1 MINLTAPSLLL
12 AGCVVFGTTIFL
24 ELAPGGGQDQTL
36 PEAAL
41 RANVAPAVHR
51 QQTSR
56 VDGLLE
62 TALARPLFSSTR
74 RPPQSAT
81 DGDAADTDLSDKR
94 LTGIVTAP
102 GHHLAIF
109 AVTDAK
115 PLTLTEGETVSGWRI
130 ETIGPIEVS
139 LSGPGGNK
147 TLRPKPDPTLAQPPE
162 TMPLVRG
169 GAQPPSRRSAAM
181 LPKPA
186 APPNVPGPPPRPPR
200 VGPRS

>member
-1 MINLTAPSLLL
+1 MTNRLALSLLL
-12 AGCVVFGTTIFL
+12 AGCLAFGAVIFV
-24 ELAPGGGQDQTL
+24 ELAAEGGEHAAL
-36 PEAAL
+36 PEAAP
-41 RANVAPAVHR
+41 RANVAPPAQR
-51 QQTSR
+51 ERIPQIDR
-56 VDGLLE
+56 LLE

-81 DGDAADTDLSDKR
+81 DDGAVDTDLSDKR

-102 GHHLAIF
+102 GRHIAIF

-115 PLTLTEGETVSGWRI
+115 PLTLSEGETVSGWRI
-130 ETIGPIEVS
+130 ETIGPIEVA

-147 TLRPKPDPTLAQPPE
+147 TLRPKPDPNLAQPPG
-162 TMPLVRG
+162 TMPVVSG
-169 GAQPPSRRSAAM
+169 GAQPPSRRPAAM